1 MRVLLIVVAVLAV
14 LILGK
19 VLLANKTP
27 APTNSTP
34 TTEATQP
41 STETKEE
48 AETLA
53 KADLIQVDSP
63 QPGGLIT
70 NPVTITGKARG
81 QWYFEAS
88 FPIKIFD
95 EAGQVIGQ
103 GIAEAQGDWMT
114 SEFVPFV
121 AKVTFTKSPTKTG
134 TILLE
139 KDNPSGLPEH
149 ADSIRIS
156 IRFE

>member
-1 MRVLLIVVAVLAV
+1 MKVLLIIIVVLAGF
-14 LILGK
+14 LLGK
-19 VLLANKTP
+19 ILLDDQASESIP
-27 APTNSTP
+27 PTP
-34 TTEATQP
+34 TQESDPSVEDKQEAVV
-41 STETKEE
+41 S
-48 AETLA
+48 A
-53 KADLIQVDSP
+53 KSDLIQVDSP

-70 NPVTITGKARG
+70 SPVTITGKARG

-95 EAGQVIGQ
+95 ENGKVIGQ

-114 SEFVPFV
+114 SEFVPFK
-121 AKVTFTKSPTKTG
+121 AIVTFTKSPTKTG

>member
-1 MRVLLIVVAVLAV
+1 MKTLLIAIAVLAV

-19 VLLANKTP
+19 ILLDDKDP
-27 APTNSTP
+27 QSTNLTP
-34 TTEATQP
+34 TTETTQP
-41 STETKEE
+41 SIETKEE
-48 AETLA
+48 TEAST

-70 NPVTITGKARG
+70 SPVTITGKARG

-88 FPIKIFD
+88 FPITILD
-95 EAGQVIGQ
+95 ENGKVLGQ
-103 GIAEAQGDWMT
+103 GHAEAQSNWMT
-114 SEFVPFV
+114 SELVPFT
-121 AKVTFTKSPTKTG
+121 AKVTFTKSSTKTG